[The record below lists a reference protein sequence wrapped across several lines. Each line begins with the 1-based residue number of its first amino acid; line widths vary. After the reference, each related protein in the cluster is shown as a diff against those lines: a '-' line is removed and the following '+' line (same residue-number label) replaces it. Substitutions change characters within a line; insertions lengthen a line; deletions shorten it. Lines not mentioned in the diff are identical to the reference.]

1 MTDPARSFDQ
11 AADLYADVRPGYP
24 AAALDW
30 LLPAVMSPHPPPG
43 PELRRLRVLD
53 LGAGTGKLTRLL
65 ADRGL
70 DVVAVE
76 PSPQMGAA
84 LTAYVPEAD
93 LRLGPA
99 EQIPLPDDDV
109 DVVLAGQAF
118 HWFEPVR
125 ALPEIARVLRP
136 GGRFGIVRNDY
147 DDSVGWVAALADVTG
162 NPGRASGRGIVVPEL
177 PGLFGPGE
185 LHDVWHEQ
193 QLTPDG
199 LRALVRTH
207 SVFLIRTPDEQARIM
222 TAVDTLLRT
231 DPALAGRDTLG
242 LPYRTQCWRAAV
254 TEARPG

>member
-30 LLPAVMSPHPPPG
+30 LLPADAG
-43 PELRRLRVLD
+43 RVLD
-53 LGAGTGKLTRLL
+53 LGAGTGKLTRQL

-84 LTAYVPEAD
+84 LAAYVPEAE
-93 LRLGPA
+93 LRPGPA
-99 EQIPLPDDDV
+99 EQIPLPDSDV

-118 HWFEPVR
+118 HWFDPAL
-125 ALPEIARVLRP
+125 ALPQIARVLRP

-147 DDSVGWVAALADVTG
+147 DDSVDWVAALAEVTG

-177 PGLFGPGE
+177 PELFGPGE
-185 LHDVWHEQ
+185 LHDVSHEQ
-193 QLTPDG
+193 RLTPDG
-199 LRALVRTH
+199 LRALVGTH
-207 SVFLIRTPDEQARIM
+207 SVYLTRTPDEQAGIM
-222 TAVDTLLRT
+222 AAVDALLRT
-231 DPALAGRDTLG
+231 DPALAGRDTIG
-242 LPYRTQCWRAAV
+242 LPYRTQCWRA
-254 TEARPG
+254 TRS